1 MAGTWVLLLLT
12 NLVLESCVY
21 GQSNKN
27 GKGVVIVTSTPG
39 FVETTTT
46 DAGYADAQ
54 PEYWDYNC
62 YDCNYYFDGDTTT
75 EAAPITSTV
84 AQTTTSMPKKQVPTT
99 TSRVLKVTTTSE
111 PLEDEIQPEYRDYGP
126 PVGTI
131 FKPQYYDDNGN
142 TNYYFEE
149 TTTEAAPTTTTVAPK
164 TTSMPKKQ
172 VPTTTSRVLKVT
184 TTSEPLFEEIQ
195 PEVWDYGPPLGT
207 IFKPLYYDDNG
218 HTNDYFVQTTTT
230 TQSPTAQ
237 SITTVQPTT
246 ALASA
251 SRFTLKTA
259 EPQTTTTQLTITTMA
274 NPSNTA
280 TPTTSVQLT
289 SASIAVKTTTKTVKK
304 GVLVTGMFF
313 VKKMYRDLL
322 TGYDTRVRPVQNQS
336 KPVYVNT
343 KFVPMSLVDFDSAN
357 QKLSMMAYIR
367 IHWVDEQMVWKPR
380 RYAGRSGLRAS
391 LHELWTPNIVL
402 HKVTMFYLR
411 LYSILLKFIL

>member
-1 MAGTWVLLLLT
+1 MAVTWVLLLLT
-12 NLVLESCVY
+12 NLVLASCVY

-27 GKGVVIVTSTPG
+27 GKGVVIVTTTPG

-75 EAAPITSTV
+75 EAAP
-84 AQTTTSMPKKQVPTT
+84 
-99 TSRVLKVTTTSE
+99 
-111 PLEDEIQPEYRDYGP
+111 
-126 PVGTI
+126 
-131 FKPQYYDDNGN
+131 
-142 TNYYFEE
+142 
-149 TTTEAAPTTTTVAPK
+149 TTTTVAPQ

-237 SITTVQPTT
+237 TITTVQPTT

-251 SRFTLKTA
+251 SRFSLKTA
-259 EPQTTTTQLTITTMA
+259 ESQTTTTQLTITTMA
-274 NPSNTA
+274 NQSNTA

-289 SASIAVKTTTKTVKK
+289 SASTAVKTTTKAVKK
-304 GVLVTGMFF
+304 GILVTGMFF

-367 IHWVDEQMVWKPR
+367 IHWVDEQMVWKPK
-380 RYAGRSGLRAS
+380 RYAGRSGLRGS

-402 HKVTMFYLR
+402 HKVHFCNYVLFTMLLDT
-411 LYSILLKFIL
+411 LYY